1 MTGKTP
7 SSTSKLRLAGFAAAT
22 LLGVAPAQNP
32 LQPGASWATATPE
45 SVGLSSSALA
55 SGISAL
61 GWPARN
67 GPLMVVANG
76 RVVYSVGD
84 IARRESTFSCSKLVT
99 NMLAAKALQDG
110 RLASLDVAVPNAPLG
125 AAGLGYSGAATLRHF
140 LTMTSDYGLPS
151 PRPGGRYAYNNNAVD
166 FFGEFLSQ
174 GVFGRT
180 GADQMHLL
188 VQQQLFAV
196 TGQQD
201 GAAFVGQWGGWS
213 GGLQVS
219 VRDLGR
225 LGYLLLRNG
234 TWGGQRVLAPQF
246 VDGLFQS
253 QIPSSAAR
261 YQSANPTENSQWNQ
275 QAVTNQLGGNW
286 SFGTWRVDTADV
298 DGHWVASAAEGFRG
312 KRVILMPRGTLADP
326 HLEVMLVCLPVLN
339 DEGPTSSQY
348 RQVIRNAELPH
359 AAHPEHDPAFVAA
372 TFDDGTL
379 YPLQSRLGAP
389 FVRDGGLVLDGE
401 SRLVLAQAT
410 TADTKMAWRLSGGL
424 PRGAWSG
431 AIFRAATPGADHG
444 TLGGGQLMFR
454 LWHRSNGVV
463 EAEIVA
469 PSLGSPITSSPLTW
483 VDPASP
489 LTISVTLVGSTLQ
502 AIVNGLPVFPNA
514 GATGLPSSGVS
525 GYSSLRHGGAFSGA
539 QRVDYVLARPAGVQS
554 AYFTIDTEGEHNLVV
569 FEDNWLPRIDPASW
583 LQEFEFPGQS
593 PVGLP
598 IVLFGDLVRAFWPTP
613 VGFDFDHL
621 ALSSRG
627 APVDIPLGTGLV
639 FDYRALREGDVVR

>member
-1 MTGKTP
+1 MTGRTP
-7 SSTSKLRLAGFAAAT
+7 SSISKPRLAGIAALT
-22 LLGVAPAQNP
+22 LLSAAVAQNP
-32 LQPGASWATATPE
+32 IQPGVSWATATPE
-45 SVGLSSSALA
+45 SVGLSAQALA

-76 RVVYSVGD
+76 RIVYTVGD
-84 IARRESTFSCSKLVT
+84 IARRESIFSCSKLVT
-99 NMLAAKALQDG
+99 NMLAAKARLDG
-110 RLASLDVAVPNAPLG
+110 RLASLDVVVPNAPLG
-125 AAGLGYSGAATLRHF
+125 AAGLSYSGTATVRQF

-151 PRPGGRYAYNNNAVD
+151 PNPGRRYAYNNNAVD

-174 GVFGRT
+174 GVFRRT

-234 TWGGQRVLAPQF
+234 TWGGQRVLAPEF
-246 VDGLFQS
+246 VDGLFRS
-253 QIPSSAAR
+253 QIPTSASR
-261 YQSANPTENSQWNQ
+261 YQSSNPTENSQWNQ
-275 QAVTNQLGGNW
+275 QAVTNLLGGNW
-286 SFGTWRVDTADV
+286 SFGTWRVDAADV
-298 DGHWVASAAEGFRG
+298 DGRWVATAAEGYRG

-348 RQVIRNAELPH
+348 RQVIRNAVLPH
-359 AAHPEHDPAFVAA
+359 GAHPEHDPAFVAA

-379 YPLQSRLGAP
+379 YPLQPRLGAP

-401 SRLVLAQAT
+401 SRLVLGQAKT
-410 TADTKMAWRLSGGL
+410 TDTKMAWRLLGGL
-424 PRGAWSG
+424 PAGAWSG

-444 TLGGGQLMFR
+444 TVGGSQLMFR

-463 EAEIVA
+463 QAEIVA
-469 PSLGSPITSSPLTW
+469 PSLRNPITSSALTG
-483 VDPASP
+483 VNPALP
-489 LTISVTLVGSTLQ
+489 LTISVTLSGSTLQ
-502 AIVNGLPVFPNA
+502 AIVNGVPVFANA
-514 GATGLPSSGVS
+514 GATGVPSSGVR

-539 QRVDYVLARPAGVQS
+539 QRVDYVLARPTGVRS
-554 AYFTIDTEGEHNLVV
+554 AYFVVDTEGEHTLVV
-569 FEDNWLPRIDPASW
+569 FEDNWLQRLDPASW
-583 LQEFEFPGQS
+583 FQEFEFPGQA

-598 IVLFGDLVRAFWPTP
+598 IALFADLVRAFWSTP
-613 VGFDFDHL
+613 VDIDFDHL
-621 ALSSRG
+621 VLSSRG

-639 FDYRALREGDVVR
+639 FDYRAQREGDVVR